1 VKSLVD
7 GPIVFAD
14 EVEQAAD
21 LAEGQPDQALGRAS
35 AAQGSVLYLFLTF
48 WGFYP
53 VRWLWLSTGSES
65 PFDLCLMTARKARA
79 SIDMVMCRYHA
90 W

>member
-1 VKSLVD
+1 MGGAGVGLVRAAPGGPAKSLVD

-21 LAEGQPDQALGRAS
+21 LTEGEADQAPGRAS
-35 AAQGSVLYLFLTF
+35 MAQSSVLYLFLTF

-53 VRWLWLSTGSES
+53 VSRLWLSTGS
-65 PFDLCLMTARKARA
+65 
-79 SIDMVMCRYHA
+79 
-90 W
+90 